1 MSLLYL
7 DSSALVELIAR
18 EPETPALLSLL
29 ELRPEV
35 VSSALAR
42 VEVLRAVSR
51 AGRAPGSLERARD
64 VLSRVALIAMDG
76 GILDAAAT
84 IQPAELRSLDAIHLA
99 TALSLHPEAAM
110 FVSYDERLNAAA
122 AAARLRVVSPR

>member
-7 DSSALVELIAR
+7 DSSALVKLVAR

-29 ELRPEV
+29 EPRPEV

-42 VEVLRAVSR
+42 VEVLRAVAR
-51 AGRAPGSLERARD
+51 AGRTSDTLARAEA
-64 VLSRVALIAMDG
+64 VLSRVVLVAMDG
-76 GILDAAAT
+76 EILDGAASL
-84 IQPAELRSLDAIHLA
+84 QPAALRSLDAIHLA
-99 TALSLHPEAAM
+99 TALILHPEADM

-122 AAARLRVVSPR
+122 ALAGLRVVTPR

>member
-7 DSSALVELIAR
+7 DSSALVKLVAR

-29 ELRPEV
+29 EPRPEV

-42 VEVLRAVSR
+42 VEVLRAVAR
-51 AGRAPGSLERARD
+51 AGRTPDTLARAEA
-64 VLSRVALIAMDG
+64 VLSRVVLVAMDG
-76 GILDAAAT
+76 EILDGAASL
-84 IQPAELRSLDAIHLA
+84 QPVALRSLDAIHLA
-99 TALSLHPEAAM
+99 TALTLHPEADM

-122 AAARLRVVSPR
+122 TLAGLRVVTPR